1 MMNDLAGRTAV
12 ITGAGSGLGLEM
24 ARRAH
29 ALGMRLVLAD
39 VEPAPLERVVDQ
51 IRNSGGT
58 ALGQVVDVADEAQV
72 ARLAGLAFGEF
83 GEVNLL
89 VNNAGVGGG
98 GYVWETSEREWDW
111 VLGVNLMGVIHG
123 LRHFI
128 PRMLEAEARGVPGH
142 VVNTASIAGW
152 LATPLFGVYN
162 VSKHAVVA
170 LTETL
175 HHDLR
180 LAGSSIGVSLLCPAF
195 VPTGIARSERNRPAH
210 LADPA
215 PPTASQSRA
224 QVAVERAVAG
234 GKIGADDVAR
244 MTFDAVTENRF
255 YVFTHPGI
263 MASVLARHD
272 AVHAGAP
279 PADPYGQRPD
289 RRPDAP
295 GRGES
300 S

>member
-1 MMNDLAGRTAV
+1 MNDLAGRAAV

-39 VEPAPLERVVDQ
+39 VEPAPLGRIVDE
-51 IRNSGGT
+51 IRAGGGT
-58 ALGQVVDVADEAQV
+58 ALGEVADVADDGQV
-72 ARLAGLAFGEF
+72 ARLAGRAFSEL
-83 GEVNLL
+83 GEVHLL

-98 GYVWETSEREWDW
+98 GYVWETSEKEWNW
-111 VLGVNLMGVIHG
+111 VLGVNLMGVVHG
-123 LRHFI
+123 LRHFL
-128 PRMLEAEARGVPGH
+128 PRMLEANARGVPGH

-152 LATPLFGVYN
+152 LATPMFGVYN

-180 LAGSSIGVSLLCPAF
+180 LAGSTIGVSLLCPAF
-195 VPTGIARSERNRPAH
+195 VPTGIAHSERNRPPH
-210 LADPA
+210 LADGA

-224 QVAVERAVAG
+224 QAAVERAVAG
-234 GKIGADDVAR
+234 GKIGAADVAR
-244 MTFDAVTENRF
+244 ITFEAVTENRF
-255 YVFTHPGI
+255 YVFTHPKI
-263 MASVLARHD
+263 MPSVRARHD

-289 RRPDAP
+289 RRPDAS
-295 GRGES
+295 GHGES

>member
-1 MMNDLAGRTAV
+1 MMKDLAGRAAV

-39 VEPAPLERVVDQ
+39 VEPAPLGRIVDE
-51 IRNSGGT
+51 IRADGGT
-58 ALGQVVDVADEAQV
+58 ALGQVVDVADDGQV
-72 ARLAGLAFGEF
+72 ARLAGRAFAEL

-98 GYVWETSEREWDW
+98 GYVWETSEKEWNW
-111 VLGVNLMGVIHG
+111 VLGVNLMGVVHG

-128 PRMLEAEARGVPGH
+128 PRMLEADARGVPGH

-152 LATPLFGVYN
+152 LATPMFGVYN

-180 LAGSSIGVSLLCPAF
+180 LAGSTIGVSLLCPAF
-195 VPTGIARSERNRPAH
+195 VPTGIAHSERNRPAH
-210 LADPA
+210 LADGA
-215 PPTASQSRA
+215 PPTPSQSRA
-224 QVAVERAVAG
+224 QAAVERAVAG
-234 GKIGADDVAR
+234 GKIGAADVAR
-244 MTFDAVTENRF
+244 ITFEAVTENRF
-255 YVFTHPGI
+255 YVFTHPKI
-263 MASVLARHD
+263 MPSVRARHE
-272 AVHAGAP
+272 AVHAGEQ

-289 RRPDAP
+289 RRPD
-295 GRGES
+295 GSGHGES